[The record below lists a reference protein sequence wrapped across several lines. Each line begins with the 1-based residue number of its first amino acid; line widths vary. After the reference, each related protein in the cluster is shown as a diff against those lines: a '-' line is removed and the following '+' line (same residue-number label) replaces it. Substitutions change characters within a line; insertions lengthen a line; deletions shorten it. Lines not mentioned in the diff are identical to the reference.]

1 MGGQLLS
8 RQQAPPPPTLSTK
21 LADPRERQV
30 SIQLGHQRRRRS
42 CRNDSCQTA
51 FGTPA
56 PDFLSGLTPLAFP
69 KNGFTARQRW
79 CPPRYTAGYSVA
91 PIASS
96 VGTGG
101 TTRRYC
107 YGHNNVGEAIC
118 KWPPSL
124 EKPGRGPAA
133 ITTPGKER
141 QNASLLFVSGISGPD
156 LTPPTLQYSRKIM
169 KIVSL

>member
-1 MGGQLLS
+1 MLYRHFSASLECPLQWNYIAWAECMGGQLLS
-8 RQQAPPPPTLSTK
+8 RQQASPPPS
-21 LADPRERQV
+21 PRSWR
-30 SIQLGHQRRRRS
+30 IQGKDRCRYSLGTNGVAGVAGMTM
-42 CRNDSCQTA
+42 CCQTA

-56 PDFLSGLTPLAFP
+56 PYFLSGFTPLAVP

-107 YGHNNVGEAIC
+107 YGHNNVGEAKC
-118 KWPPSL
+118 K
-124 EKPGRGPAA
+124 
-133 ITTPGKER
+133 
-141 QNASLLFVSGISGPD
+141 
-156 LTPPTLQYSRKIM
+156 
-169 KIVSL
+169 